1 MENFTVLSINY
12 VRLPLQD
19 LAGEITKD
27 YHVLNT
33 SLGFA
38 KHVPYMI
45 STFTLTIP
53 YKVGMMTNSNLQVR
67 NTGAEDFSTTGLVRC
82 QAGI

>member
-12 VRLPLQD
+12 LRLPLQD

-27 YHVLNT
+27 YHLLNA

-53 YKVGMMTNSNLQVR
+53 CKVGMMTNSNLQVR
-67 NTGAEDFSTTGLVRC
+67 NTSTKDFSTTGLVRC